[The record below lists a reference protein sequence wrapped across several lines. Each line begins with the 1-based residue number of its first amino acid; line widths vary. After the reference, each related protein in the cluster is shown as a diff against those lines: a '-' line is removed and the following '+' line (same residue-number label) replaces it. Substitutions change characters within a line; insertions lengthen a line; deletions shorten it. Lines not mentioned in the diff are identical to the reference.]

1 VARVLAACL
10 GFLAAVLWM
19 DLMFDVQALAGA
31 GPEPALA
38 EPALASIAAYYRRAT
53 TDAWPMSL
61 LIAVVMLVAIG
72 CAVAAALRAP
82 DRRSLAVVVL
92 VAAPVGLA
100 LARVVPNAVRLGQ
113 RSDPTGVQAALAR
126 AIAFEHVACLVAVA
140 TALVLV
146 CGERRSG
153 TP

>member
-1 VARVLAACL
+1 MTRVLAASL

-19 DLMFDVQALAGA
+19 DLMFDAQALG
-31 GPEPALA
+31 GSDVA

-53 TDAWPMSL
+53 TDAQPMSL
-61 LIAVVMLVAIG
+61 LIAGTMLVALG
-72 CAVAAALRAP
+72 CAAAGAVRTP
-82 DRRSLAVVVL
+82 QWRSIAVVVL

-100 LARVVPNAVRLGQ
+100 LFRIVPNAVRLGQ
-113 RSDPTGVQAALAR
+113 RSDPIDFQAALAR
-126 AIAFEHVACLVAVA
+126 AIALEHVACLAMIA

-146 CGERRSG
+146 CSGRRSG